1 MVSTLIRVTGDWS
14 LAEDVVMAA
23 SGGAALSAPTFAAGD
38 ALFFDELLPHR
49 TGRGRS
55 LGTRYAVESWFVA
68 PSSYPDSHVPLVL

>member
-1 MVSTLIRVTGDWS
+1 MSGAVMVAEHAPASMMRGTFGRGRSSATEAS
-14 LAEDVVMAA
+14 LAPA
-23 SGGAALSAPTFAAGD
+23 SDGL
-38 ALFFDELLPHR
+38 DELLPHR